1 MFQCCCASIQ
11 ENCQAGKAGATTTL
25 APAPPSECDAYFS
38 TNQVIAAYTKH
49 IQPSIQN
56 AAVSTVT
63 FSSCE
68 SPQTWVSYSDSMLTC
83 CSQPAPAA
91 WFHRPA
97 GLSTSLQGCL
107 PACTSVYQPA
117 PVSTNMQ
124 GCPPTCMGVHQPA
137 KQDGYMAIYGQL
149 DSRCTDRPQA
159 QTEQTCSVYLN
170 TQEEDAAVILQRS
183 KAPAKTKL
191 LCRLMTKV
199 TIPAC
204 IPLYQLPRAAQ
215 FGLFFVQPRS
225 GSSKSLK
232 VWSLETLMLLDG
244 LPQLCVLLSSWQAPC
259 SAFAVAFTT
268 GQAPTHS

>member
-1 MFQCCCASIQ
+1 MYCFDSGLGHMLCLHDID
-11 ENCQAGKAGATTTL
+11 NYMG
-25 APAPPSECDAYFS
+25 PPCS
-38 TNQVIAAYTKH
+38 
-49 IQPSIQN
+49 N
-56 AAVSTVT
+56 AAVLLFRKTAKQARLVLPQHLPQHLPLNVMRISALTRSLQLIQST
-63 FSSCE
+63 SSLLSRMQLFQR
-68 SPQTWVSYSDSMLTC
+68 SPSAVVNHLRLGYHIQTPCL
-83 CSQPAPAA
+83 PAA
-91 WFHRPA
+91 LSLHRQHA
-97 GLSTSLQGCL
+97 STILQGCL

-117 PVSTNMQ
+117 PVSTNLQ
-124 GCPPTCMGVHQPA
+124 GRPPTCMGVHQPA

-225 GSSKSLK
+225 GSSKSL
-232 VWSLETLMLLDG
+232 VT
-244 LPQLCVLLSSWQAPC
+244 
-259 SAFAVAFTT
+259 
-268 GQAPTHS
+268 